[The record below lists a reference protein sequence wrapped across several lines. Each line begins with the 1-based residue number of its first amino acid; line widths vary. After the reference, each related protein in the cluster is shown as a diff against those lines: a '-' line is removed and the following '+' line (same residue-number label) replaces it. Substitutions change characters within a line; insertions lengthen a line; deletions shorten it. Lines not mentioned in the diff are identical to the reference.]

1 MAQPLSDQTGIDQHI
16 AYIDIGEHTVIGVA
30 LLFAGLQADVLAQH
44 QPFVIALRLFSK
56 RLAMLRGI
64 HAEVANPGAV
74 GQLDGVTVE
83 HHGDRSSKRRRGEKG
98 KRRKGE
104 KKNGEKAKRRKGEK
118 KNGEKAKRR
127 KGEKVSG
134 WLASAHASPSRSVAS
149 LVAS

>member
-16 AYIDIGEHTVIGVA
+16 AYVDIGKHTVIGVA

-44 QPFVIALRLFSK
+44 QPFVIALRLFSE

-83 HHGDRSSKRRRGEKG
+83 HHGDRSGQ
-98 KRRKGE
+98 RRKGE
-104 KKNGEKAKRRKGEK
+104 KGKRRKGEK

-149 LVAS
+149 